1 MLVIGMGSSWA
12 QSDYSKVYDSNV
24 TLSTE
29 GGTKV
34 TASTVKINETGY
46 TALKAGTGSVAGVV
60 VLNVPANTKYL
71 HLHIAAW
78 NNEKVSVSITPA
90 DILEA
95 TTLTLTANS
104 DISGTSNI
112 YTFNSDATSEDYY
125 KVVTFT
131 GPLAEATTLTLSV
144 TSGKRFVI
152 WGVNAEEESDNP
164 KQSVT
169 ISVTNPQSADA
180 AQFDDNIEMNV
191 GETVNFQAYASS
203 QAQVSFSGDN
213 DAVATVTPTDAGGAI
228 TAVGA
233 GTMKVTFT
241 TEEDDYF
248 WAGKKEITVTVIN
261 PDQINSISDITAAGV
276 YTVQG
281 TIVAK
286 SQRGFVVG
294 DGTGYVYYYNQ
305 SYEQANYNVGD
316 IVKISGSV
324 VVYGNVYEFNNTA
337 TITPARE
344 SNYKEEEPVVMT
356 GSALDARV
364 ASQVAELST
373 FVQYQGTLSVNG
385 TYYNITGIDGASI
398 AQGSISYPLDTDFT
412 SLDGKEVIV
421 KGYYVGVSSS
431 KYYNTMIVSIE
442 AVEADDRIETYLTF
456 EAVEYEDDEPVVYN
470 ELGEDFNAPTATLWD
485 IEDNEIAGVV
495 LNYESSDP
503 DVAEVTPNG
512 IKINGEGTAVITVSY
527 DGSDVYQPCQQT
539 YTIIVS
545 ANGGDE
551 KQYPTYTVSGLESVT
566 TNGEFPFTVET
577 RASGLKVELEKT
589 ELAELIPGTV
599 VGSYTLKTNGS
610 EGSINLIITSE
621 EDNTYAALNEMY
633 PVTIVYSQGGGEE
646 PQPTYNTVTW
656 TLQNDQSTVSD
667 DYAEWTHKDVKLTYE
682 KNQSN
687 TPVSQ
692 GVNADYGHTRFYANT
707 TVSIVP
713 SDGVEIAYVTFTT
726 TGGKNVSADQ
736 PVDNG
741 SVEVDG
747 TAVKLTP
754 TDGTKAMVL
763 VMANQVRATDMTVY
777 YTGEGTA
784 PVELQDAIINVDGIT
799 DGQIAQAGEVLSF
812 TVNTRSSG
820 LNVSIDNEQAAQ
832 LDPGTTI
839 YDYTLNTT
847 NAGTV
852 VVTIT
857 TDADNTYKAGTKTIT
872 ITVVDAT
879 EPQFE
884 IEDGVFDFT
893 AGVDYGSGIKTTSET
908 SHYEE
913 TASTWTAGNITLVAD
928 GKYRWWENDKTLRI
942 YNTGSLI
949 VDAPQ
954 GYVITKVEF
963 TGRNINKL
971 YADGVALDGSTWEG
985 QSYTVTFAY
994 TESSGS
1000 TNLTKVVVT
1009 YEEEGTTPV
1018 EPEVTINVM
1027 NEDGAPMDEKIEMT
1041 VGETKNFMVYASNQ
1055 APVTYSGDNDE
1066 VATVEAAAAF
1076 DGGII
1081 TAKAAGTMTITFS
1094 IAATAATEEQG
1105 SVDVEK
1111 KITVTVVE
1119 PQQPD
1124 LAGLTAETAF
1134 TVEEAIAAIKAGVD
1148 ANTDYYVKGL
1158 ISKVDEIATEQFF
1171 NATYWLADDM
1181 GADNQMLEVYRGMA
1195 FRGDG
1200 FNEGNASL
1208 VTVGNEV
1215 VVKGKLTYYEKNDVY
1230 EFKAN
1235 SQLVSV
1241 KFDFLTVKSGDY
1253 GTICLP
1259 YDATVE
1265 GATVYEVVGVVKDDA
1280 DNLSDLVLTEHEGNL
1295 LAGVPYVYK
1304 ATADNI
1310 AVTYLAS
1317 AIATDGY
1324 GATGLQGTLAETPQK
1339 VEAGNYILYNNVLR
1353 KVGDDADA
1361 KIAKYHAYFD
1371 LTNVATFNPEN
1382 TANVKYISISFDEDA
1397 TGITELTEKT
1407 ESTEGAIYN
1416 LQGQRVNSLQRGI
1429 NIVGGKKVL
1438 VK

>member
-1 MLVIGMGSSWA
+1 MMVIGVGSSWA
-12 QSDYSKVYDSNV
+12 QDEVVLLTENFDAAKVGDNTSTSGSGQSITAADFE
-24 TLSTE
+24 TLSESDKLYQAGGAVKIGTASAPGSFTTIALDLSQNE
-29 GGTKV
+29 GNYIVEFDVKGWTNVEGDIIVTPSNGKAQTVKYSAVRTDANFETISLPFNGGEEATTIKIATSAKRAFIDNLKIYYKPSETQKITTSIVNPTAANSNGVINAELGMEDPFFGIFVINTADDSRIENPVLTYSSSNENVATIDENGDITLVGAGETTISATFAGDDTYYGSTGSYILKV
-34 TASTVKINETGY
+34 TDPDAVPVNSFEEAFATATST
-46 TALKAGTGSVAGVV
+46 A
-60 VLNVPANTKYL
+60 
-71 HLHIAAW
+71 
-78 NNEKVSVSITPA
+78 A
-90 DILEA
+90 DILFQFE
-95 TTLTLTANS
+95 NVQ
-104 DISGTSNI
+104 
-112 YTFNSDATSEDYY
+112 
-125 KVVTFT
+125 VV
-131 GPLAEATTLTLSV
+131 
-144 TSGKRFVI
+144 
-152 WGVNAEEESDNP
+152 GVNGNQVLIQDQEGHGAVIYQANHGF
-164 KQSVT
+164 V
-169 ISVTNPQSADA
+169 AG
-180 AQFDDNIEMNV
+180 NV
-191 GETVNFQAYASS
+191 LNGTVNCKYLTY
-203 QAQVSFSGDN
+203 G
-213 DAVATVTPTDAGGAI
+213 
-228 TAVGA
+228 VGFLE
-233 GTMKVTFT
+233 FT
-241 TEEDDYF
+241 
-248 WAGKKEITVTVIN
+248 
-261 PDQINSISDITAAGV
+261 
-276 YTVQG
+276 
-281 TIVAK
+281 
-286 SQRGFVVG
+286 
-294 DGTGYVYYYNQ
+294 
-305 SYEQANYNVGD
+305 
-316 IVKISGSV
+316 
-324 VVYGNVYEFNNTA
+324 
-337 TITPARE
+337 
-344 SNYKEEEPVVMT
+344 
-356 GSALDARV
+356 
-364 ASQVAELST
+364 
-373 FVQYQGTLSVNG
+373 
-385 TYYNITGIDGASI
+385 
-398 AQGSISYPLDTDFT
+398 
-412 SLDGKEVIV
+412 
-421 KGYYVGVSSS
+421 GVSSS
-431 KYYNTMIVSIE
+431 DVEVTNANEVAATPHSIGDLELINYGSLITIEGLTYAGNNVFTDATGASITMYNTFKISDFSDISLEEGEEYTVTGAYVLYGTTKEFAPRSTSDIVKTSI
-442 AVEADDRIETYLTF
+442 DDRTETYLTF
-456 EAVEYEDDEPVVYN
+456 DGVEYEDDEPVVYN
-470 ELGEDFNAPTATLWD
+470 ELGEDFYAPTATLWD

-527 DGSDVYQPCQQT
+527 DGSDVYQPCQLT

-551 KQYPTYTVSGLESVT
+551 KQYPTYDIVDANQQPLSADQAPTIYVGEPFEFYVLTKAQGLSVT
-566 TNGEFPFTVET
+566 MEQNPNAEFSFDPETSKCTVT
-577 RASGLKVELEKT
+577 AT
-589 ELAELIPGTV
+589 D
-599 VGSYTLKTNGS
+599 
-610 EGSINLIITSE
+610 EGSITISISTE
-621 EDNTYAALNEMY
+621 EDDVFYASDMELRIEA
-633 PVTIVYSQGGGEE
+633 IYSQVG

-692 GVNADYGHTRFYANT
+692 GVNADHGHTRFYANT

-784 PVELQDAIINVDGIT
+784 PVEPT
-799 DGQIAQAGEVLSF
+799 
-812 TVNTRSSG
+812 
-820 LNVSIDNEQAAQ
+820 
-832 LDPGTTI
+832 
-839 YDYTLNTT
+839 
-847 NAGTV
+847 
-852 VVTIT
+852 
-857 TDADNTYKAGTKTIT
+857 
-872 ITVVDAT
+872 
-879 EPQFE
+879 
-884 IEDGVFDFT
+884 
-893 AGVDYGSGIKTTSET
+893 
-908 SHYEE
+908 
-913 TASTWTAGNITLVAD
+913 
-928 GKYRWWENDKTLRI
+928 
-942 YNTGSLI
+942 
-949 VDAPQ
+949 
-954 GYVITKVEF
+954 
-963 TGRNINKL
+963 
-971 YADGVALDGSTWEG
+971 
-985 QSYTVTFAY
+985 
-994 TESSGS
+994 
-1000 TNLTKVVVT
+1000 
-1009 YEEEGTTPV
+1009 
-1018 EPEVTINVM
+1018 EVTINVT
-1027 NEDGAPMDEKIEMT
+1027 NEDGAPMDEKIVMT

-1055 APVTYSGDNDE
+1055 APVTYSGDNDK

-1081 TAKAAGTMTITFS
+1081 TAKAAGTMTITFTVD
-1094 IAATAATEEQG
+1094 ATSNQPSA
-1105 SVDVEK
+1105 EK

-1181 GADNQMLEVYRGMA
+1181 GADNQMLEVYRGKA

-1215 VVKGKLTYYEKNDVY
+1215 VVKGKLTYYETSDVY
-1230 EFKAN
+1230 EFSSN

-1265 GATVYEVVGVVKDDA
+1265 GATVYEVAGVVKDDA

-1317 AIATDGY
+1317 AIVTYGY
-1324 GATGLQGTLAETPQK
+1324 GATGLQGTLAETPLQ

-1361 KIAKYHAYFD
+1361 KIAKYHAYFN

-1382 TANVKYISISFDEDA
+1382 TADVKYISISFDEDA

>member
-1 MLVIGMGSSWA
+1 MKRTLQKLSILLLMMVIGMGSSWA

-104 DISGTSNI
+104 DISGISNI

-180 AQFDDNIEMNV
+180 AQFDDKIEMNV

-316 IVKISGSV
+316 IVKIAGSV

-385 TYYNITGIDGASI
+385 TYYNITGIDGAST

-456 EAVEYEDDEPVVYN
+456 DGVDYEDDEPVVYN

-527 DGSDVYQPCQQT
+527 DGSDVYQPCQLT
-539 YTIIVS
+539 YTIIVT

-551 KQYPTYTVSGLESVT
+551 KQYPTYDIVDANQQPLSADQAPTIYVGEPFEFYVLTKAQGLSVT
-566 TNGEFPFTVET
+566 MEQNPNAEFSFDPETSKCTVT
-577 RASGLKVELEKT
+577 AT
-589 ELAELIPGTV
+589 D
-599 VGSYTLKTNGS
+599 
-610 EGSINLIITSE
+610 EGSITISISTE
-621 EDNTYAALNEMY
+621 EDDVFYASDMELRIEA
-633 PVTIVYSQGGGEE
+633 IYSQVE

-692 GVNADYGHTRFYANT
+692 GVNADNGHTRFYANT

-726 TGGKNVSADQ
+726 LGGKNVSADQ
-736 PVDNG
+736 TAENA
-741 SVEVDG
+741 SIEIDG

-754 TDGTKAMVL
+754 KDGTKAMVL

-799 DGQIAQAGEVLSF
+799 DGQVVQAGETLSF
-812 TVNTRSSG
+812 TINTRSSG
-820 LNVSIDNEQAAQ
+820 LNVTIDNEQAAQ

-884 IEDGVFDFT
+884 IQDGVFDFT
-893 AGVDYGSGIKTTSET
+893 AGVDYGSGIKTTSDNG
-908 SHYEE
+908 HYEE
-913 TASTWTAGNITLVAD
+913 SASTWTAGKITLVAD
-928 GKYRWWENDKTLRI
+928 GKYRWWTNANGSTLRF
-942 YNTGSLI
+942 YAGSSMTFT
-949 VDAPQ
+949 APA
-954 GYVITKVEF
+954 GYAITSISSNVTLSDF
-963 TGRNINKL
+963 TA
-971 YADGVALDGSTWEG
+971 ADGEVSGKEWTGEANA
-985 QSYTVTFAY
+985 VT
-994 TESSGS
+994 
-1000 TNLTKVVVT
+1000 LTKEAGSAVN
-1009 YEEEGTTPV
+1009 
-1018 EPEVTINVM
+1018 I
-1027 NEDGAPMDEKIEMT
+1027 
-1041 VGETKNFMVYASNQ
+1041 SN
-1055 APVTYSGDNDE
+1055 
-1066 VATVEAAAAF
+1066 
-1076 DGGII
+1076 
-1081 TAKAAGTMTITFS
+1081 
-1094 IAATAATEEQG
+1094 
-1105 SVDVEK
+1105 
-1111 KITVTVVE
+1111 ITVIC
-1119 PQQPD
+1119 Q
-1124 LAGLTAETAF
+1124 
-1134 TVEEAIAAIKAGVD
+1134 KADTYTRDV
-1148 ANTDYYVKGL
+1148 AN
-1158 ISKVDEIATEQFF
+1158 
-1171 NATYWLADDM
+1171 
-1181 GADNQMLEVYRGMA
+1181 
-1195 FRGDG
+1195 
-1200 FNEGNASL
+1200 
-1208 VTVGNEV
+1208 
-1215 VVKGKLTYYEKNDVY
+1215 
-1230 EFKAN
+1230 
-1235 SQLVSV
+1235 
-1241 KFDFLTVKSGDY
+1241 GDY
-1253 GTICLP
+1253 GTLCLP
-1259 YDATVE
+1259 YKAYVS
-1265 GATVYEVVGVVKDDA
+1265 GATVYEIAGVVKDGDK
-1280 DNLSDLVLTEHEGNL
+1280 LTDLALEEHTGALE
-1295 LAGVPYVYK
+1295 AGVPYVFH
-1304 ATADNI
+1304 ATSAQVVATLVGEAVAEAAQAPGLVGNLSADNI
-1310 AVTYLAS
+1310 MTP
-1317 AIATDGY
+1317 DGCY
-1324 GATGLQGTLAETPQK
+1324 VLVDG
-1339 VEAGNYILYNNVLR
+1339 VLR
-1353 KVGDDADA
+1353 LVQGGTAY
-1361 KIAKYHAYFD
+1361 IQTNRAYFN
-1371 LTNVATFNPEN
+1371 LANVAEFSNDEP
-1382 TANVKYISISFDEDA
+1382 TAGVKYISISFDEDA

-1407 ESTEGAIYN
+1407 EATEGAIYN

>member
-1 MLVIGMGSSWA
+1 MFYTMDCPASKDSPMHNTYAAMYETVVNGITWQAPGNQYEDQAWRLGGKSISGEDRYMYTVDAI
-12 QSDYSKVYDSNV
+12 QTTVSKVVVSHGDINGATVNSFTLNV
-24 TLSTE
+24 YSSADLAATGGE
-29 GGTKV
+29 GDV
-34 TASTVKINETGY
+34 SSITGKY
-46 TALKAGTGSVAGVV
+46 TANDDYTFSC
-60 VLNVPANTKYL
+60 
-71 HLHIAAW
+71 
-78 NNEKVSVSITPA
+78 PA
-90 DILEA
+90 DADWTNCYYRFTWNITVTQASNKFIKLA
-95 TTLTLTANS
+95 GITFYNSGNSSVQKIKTSIVHPTADNNNGV
-104 DISGTSNI
+104 INAELGM
-112 YTFNSDATSEDYY
+112 EDP
-125 KVVTFT
+125 FF
-131 GPLAEATTLTLSV
+131 GI
-144 TSGKRFVI
+144 FVI
-152 WGVNAEEESDNP
+152 NTADGSRIENP
-164 KQSVT
+164 VLT
-169 ISVTNPQSADA
+169 
-180 AQFDDNIEMNV
+180 
-191 GETVNFQAYASS
+191 YSS
-203 QAQVSFSGDN
+203 SN
-213 DAVATVTPTDAGGAI
+213 ENVATIDENGDI
-228 TAVGA
+228 TLVGA
-233 GTMKVTFT
+233 GETTISATFAGDDTYYGSTGSYKLIVTDPDAVPVASLEEAFDAATTDEQDIYFDFTGLQVTAVNGSNAYLQDEDGFGAMIYESGHGYQVGQVLNGAANCKFKLYRGALEFMGVTSEKVPV
-241 TEEDDYF
+241 EEATPEMQEVHQFYY
-248 WAGKKEITVTVIN
+248 ETVTDLTPYNHGSFIKLENMTYTGQTANGNNIN
-261 PDQINSISDITAAGV
+261 YNFTDATGAEFILYNTFKITMPELTEGAT
-276 YTVQG
+276 YTLNG
-281 TIVAK
+281 I
-286 SQRGFVVG
+286 FVVFNETLEIAPRNA
-294 DGTGYVYYYNQ
+294 D
-305 SYEQANYNVGD
+305 D
-316 IVKISGSV
+316 IVIQ
-324 VVYGNVYEFNNTA
+324 A
-337 TITPARE
+337 
-344 SNYKEEEPVVMT
+344 
-356 GSALDARV
+356 
-364 ASQVAELST
+364 
-373 FVQYQGTLSVNG
+373 VN
-385 TYYNITGIDGASI
+385 
-398 AQGSISYPLDTDFT
+398 
-412 SLDGKEVIV
+412 
-421 KGYYVGVSSS
+421 
-431 KYYNTMIVSIE
+431 
-442 AVEADDRIETYLTF
+442 
-456 EAVEYEDDEPVVYN
+456 
-470 ELGEDFNAPTATLWD
+470 
-485 IEDNEIAGVV
+485 
-495 LNYESSDP
+495 
-503 DVAEVTPNG
+503 
-512 IKINGEGTAVITVSY
+512 
-527 DGSDVYQPCQQT
+527 
-539 YTIIVS
+539 
-545 ANGGDE
+545 
-551 KQYPTYTVSGLESVT
+551 KQYPTYNVSGLESVT

-577 RASGLKVELEKT
+577 RASGLKVELEQT

-599 VGSYTLKTNGS
+599 VGEYTLKTYGS
-610 EGSINLIITSE
+610 EGDIILNISTE
-621 EDNTYAALNEMY
+621 EDATYYDNEEPY
-633 PVTIVYSQGGGEE
+633 NVHISFGQGGEE

-726 TGGKNVSADQ
+726 VGGSKYYVSADQ
-736 PVDNG
+736 AVENG

-754 TDGTKAMVL
+754 TDGTKAIVL

-777 YTGEGTA
+777 YTGEG
-784 PVELQDAIINVDGIT
+784 PEVVELQDAIINVDGIT
-799 DGQIAQAGEVLSF
+799 DGQVAQAGEVLSF
-812 TVNTRSSG
+812 TVNTRSQSF
-820 LNVSIDNEQAAQ
+820 NVAIDNEKAAQ
-832 LDPGTTI
+832 LVPGTTI
-839 YDYTLNTT
+839 YDDYTLNTT

-884 IEDGVFDFT
+884 IQDGVFDFT
-893 AGVDYGSGIKTTSET
+893 AGVDYGSNCPEGTSNNIKMDEYTWIAGNVTLVTGGRHIWNEKSELKLYKSTTSQP
-908 SHYEE
+908 
-913 TASTWTAGNITLVAD
+913 TAGFVTLSV
-928 GKYRWWENDKTLRI
+928 
-942 YNTGSLI
+942 
-949 VDAPQ
+949 PQ
-954 GYVITKVEF
+954 GYVITSVAFRFGQKQNLAEQDGF
-963 TGRNINKL
+963 DAEAGTWTGKSQSVTI
-971 YADGVALDGSTWEG
+971 STG
-985 QSYTVTFAY
+985 TDRTDIDYI
-994 TESSGS
+994 
-1000 TNLTKVVVT
+1000 VVT
-1009 YEEEGTTPV
+1009 YEEGTVPV
-1018 EPEVTINVM
+1018 EPTEVTIDVM
-1027 NEDGAPMDEKIEMT
+1027 NEDGTPMDEKIVMN

-1055 APVTYSGDNDE
+1055 APVTYSGDNDK

-1081 TAKAAGTMTITFS
+1081 TAKAAGTMTITFTVD
-1094 IAATAATEEQG
+1094 ATSNQPSA
-1105 SVDVEK
+1105 EK

-1158 ISKVDEIATEQFF
+1158 ISKVDEIATETYS

-1181 GADNQMLEVYRGMA
+1181 GADNQMLEVYRGKA

-1215 VVKGKLTYYEKNDVY
+1215 VVKGKLTYYDKNDVY
-1230 EFKAN
+1230 EFSSN

-1241 KFDFLTVKSGDY
+1241 KFDFLTVKSGDH

-1265 GATVYEVVGVVKDDA
+1265 GATVYEVAGVVKDDA

-1317 AIATDGY
+1317 AIVTYGY

-1382 TANVKYISISFDEDA
+1382 TADVKYISISFDEDA